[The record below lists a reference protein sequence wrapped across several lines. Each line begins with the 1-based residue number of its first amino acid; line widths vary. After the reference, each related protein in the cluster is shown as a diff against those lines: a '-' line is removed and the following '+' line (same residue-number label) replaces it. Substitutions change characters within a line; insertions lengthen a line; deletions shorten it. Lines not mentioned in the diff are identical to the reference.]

1 MRWSGFVILS
11 GMGLL
16 YWLLA
21 LEAEGLLAGFGYSA
35 SALLFVLAVLNVLRP
50 KK

>member
-1 MRWSGFVILS
+1 MRWSGFVILG
-11 GMGLL
+11 GMGTL
-16 YWLLA
+16 YLLLA
-21 LEAEGLLAGFGYSA
+21 REVEGLLAGFGYVA